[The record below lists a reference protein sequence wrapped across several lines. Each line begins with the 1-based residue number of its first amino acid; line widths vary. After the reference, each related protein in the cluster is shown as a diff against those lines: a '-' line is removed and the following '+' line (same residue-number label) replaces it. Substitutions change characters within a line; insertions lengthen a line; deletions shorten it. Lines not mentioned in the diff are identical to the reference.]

1 VNPEKWKDNNR
12 RKYWGIQLIY
22 FDAQDI
28 IKRSIENQ
36 IINDFPKKRD
46 RTFSIKY
53 LDYLEKLCKKY
64 GLNIN
69 DDNIE
74 NHISRAMEYV
84 KNQYSSKLAKTLKNL
99 FIETGSYVL
108 VKENFKGLS
117 IDPKTI
123 KHYIKRLFEEEFHGI
138 SFLVW
143 YDHNNSMVINE
154 NGKFNVF
161 GFKFHRMI
169 CRRIYKILANEN
181 FLDLDEEAIF
191 LKLKF
196 TIDNECFPNNNQI
209 LKYERLSFLLNNPI
223 YKNYIKFYFVQH
235 IKFVKSIVSIKKRN
249 LRIIKRSL
257 SDNFKALGNKDTL
270 LKLILDLERTFK
282 TNFDIFY
289 SKEQTFLNNFSK
301 NRKE

>member
-1 VNPEKWKDNNR
+1 
-12 RKYWGIQLIY
+12 
-22 FDAQDI
+22 
-28 IKRSIENQ
+28 
-36 IINDFPKKRD
+36 
-46 RTFSIKY
+46 
-53 LDYLEKLCKKY
+53 
-64 GLNIN
+64 
-69 DDNIE
+69 
-74 NHISRAMEYV
+74 
-84 KNQYSSKLAKTLKNL
+84 
-99 FIETGSYVL
+99 
-108 VKENFKGLS
+108 
-117 IDPKTI
+117 
-123 KHYIKRLFEEEFHGI
+123 
-138 SFLVW
+138 
-143 YDHNNSMVINE
+143 MVINE